1 MNKEKLSQSVWEEP
15 EVKAFIDSR
24 NINFE
29 DFYILEELVKIPKRL
44 LIMDFHNFFSFAK
57 ENSEK
62 ELERALAFL
71 ETVKEDPLLEQR
83 KKLNRLL
90 LDFVRKYNWA
100 VAWNLVSVF
109 ERRKL

>member
-1 MNKEKLSQSVWEEP
+1 MSKEKLPQPVLEEP
-15 EVKAFIDSR
+15 DVKEFIESR
-24 NINFE
+24 NINSE
-29 DFYILEELVKIPKRL
+29 DFYILEELAKISKRI

-83 KKLNRLL
+83 IKLNRLL
-90 LDFVRKYNWA
+90 LDFIRKYNWA
-100 VAWNLVSVF
+100 VAWNLISVF
-109 ERRKL
+109 ERRE